1 MILVLEIN
9 CHNIVP
15 MHPNVVHRDIIEFA
29 FPLDMYPAM
38 AILNLHLISFIAIS
52 G

>member
-1 MILVLEIN
+1 MILLLEIN

-15 MHPNVVHRDIIEFA
+15 IHPNVVHRDTVEFA
-29 FPLDMYPAM
+29 FPSDIYMAM
-38 AILNLHLISFIAIS
+38 AILNVHLISFIAIS